1 MSRMCRS
8 VAAAAAGSG
17 VAACSVAA
25 SSVAASSVAASSV
38 AASIVAASSVAAW
51 PALERGSTDSNTQ
64 QHGVARIAAAT
75 PLTG

>member
-17 VAACSVAA
+17 VAAC
-25 SSVAASSVAASSV
+25 SVAASSVAASSV